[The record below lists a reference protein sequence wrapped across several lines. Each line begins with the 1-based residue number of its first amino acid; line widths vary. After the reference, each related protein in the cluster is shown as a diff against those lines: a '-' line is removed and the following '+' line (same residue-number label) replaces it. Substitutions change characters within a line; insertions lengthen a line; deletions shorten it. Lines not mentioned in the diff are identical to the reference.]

1 MWSMERIDR
10 TDGAPAGVA
19 PVDAPA
25 RRRGRDSPIVEWSA
39 WAAPAA
45 LVAALLG
52 ATVAGAIVDVPAAVL
67 GAVKLN
73 SSNLPGWMEL
83 LDTVVQDA
91 VFVGTALLF
100 ASLGGRAVRAWQL
113 GLRPAPLW
121 RSAVLVGVTYL
132 ATFVVT
138 VVWAA
143 LLGVSTKEKL
153 LEQLGANEATSLLL
167 LSAALTCVV
176 APVSEE
182 ILFRGFIF
190 SALRKW
196 RGPWIAAVLDGLMFG
211 AVHAASAPAADLV
224 PLAVLGFALCLLFRA
239 TGSLYPCI
247 ATHSLN
253 NSIAFG
259 VLEGWSWQIPI
270 LAVCSLA
277 ILTLIAW
284 VQRRIDSSTG
294 PAPPPGAPAVSAAS

>member
-1 MWSMERIDR
+1 
-10 TDGAPAGVA
+10 
-19 PVDAPA
+19 VDWP
-25 RRRGRDSPIVEWSA
+25 A

-52 ATVAGAIVDVPAAVL
+52 ATVAGAIVDVPAALL
-67 GAVKLN
+67 GSVKL
-73 SSNLPGWMEL
+73 SSSKLPGWLEL
-83 LDTVVQDA
+83 LDTLVQDG
-91 VFVGTALLF
+91 VFVATALVF

-113 GLRPAPLW
+113 GLRPAPLR
-121 RSAVLVGVTYL
+121 RSAVLVVATYL
-132 ATFVVT
+132 ATFAVT
-138 VVWAA
+138 VLWAA

-153 LEQLGANEATSLLL
+153 LEQLGANEATTLLL

-196 RGPWIAAVLDGLMFG
+196 RGPWIAAVLDGIMFG
-211 AVHAASAPAADLV
+211 AVHVASAPAADLV
-224 PLAVLGFALCLLFRA
+224 PLAVLGFALCLLYRA

-247 ATHSLN
+247 AMHSLN

-270 LAVCSLA
+270 LVVCSLA
-277 ILTLIAW
+277 VLTLLAL
-284 VQRRIDSSTG
+284 VQRRIDPSTG
-294 PAPPPGAPAVSAAS
+294 PPGPPRAPAVATAS